1 MKKKKI
7 TILTLF
13 PEMFDGFLTNSII
26 KRAIAKGIVEVKIVN
41 IRDYTRDKYGRV
53 DTPPIGGGAGLIMKC
68 QPLADAIYANC
79 VPGEFTHRILLSPR
93 GERYTQKRAHELANL
108 KYDIMIVCGHY
119 EGTDERSNNDVD
131 ELISMGDYILTGGEI
146 GAMAIADSII
156 RLLDGAI
163 SGESIVDESFENGL
177 LEYPQYT
184 EPYEWDG
191 VKVPDILYSGN
202 HGAIEKWRKKQS
214 LRLTRAYRPDL
225 FAKYKLSKQE
235 KKLLDE
241 LDSNETPKWEKDA
254 IDKAQ
259 RFIKKD
265 ENND

>member
-1 MKKKKI
+1 M
-7 TILTLF
+7 
-13 PEMFDGFLTNSII
+13 S
-26 KRAIAKGIVEVKIVN
+26 
-41 IRDYTRDKYGRV
+41 
-53 DTPPIGGGAGLIMKC
+53 LI
-68 QPLADAIYANC
+68 
-79 VPGEFTHRILLSPR
+79 
-93 GERYTQKRAHELANL
+93 
-108 KYDIMIVCGHY
+108 CGHY
-119 EGTDERSNNDVD
+119 EGTDERINKYVD
-131 ELISMGDYILTGGEI
+131 QLVSIGDYILTGGEI

-191 VKVPDILYSGN
+191 FKVPDILYSGN